1 MRPDFTSL
9 PDGSEKSFVMND
21 ALHQLGTISWDE
33 SMKPGKSSLKFSW
46 EGVSFSVGTKT
57 SRKDILQNV
66 NGCVEAGMSILF
78 ASNSGTLLA
87 VMGPSGC
94 GKSTLL
100 NILSRRLTGA
110 SVSGDQRL
118 SGVPFDDTTLRSMST
133 YVEQEDHLIGSLTV
147 RETIDFA
154 AKLALPVNVNS
165 SERLERTEQTLKDF
179 GLQSVKDSKIGT
191 PLQRGIS
198 GGQKRRVT
206 TASQLITLPKII
218 FLGMSTQEDANSRR
232 TNFRVG

>member
-1 MRPDFTSL
+1 M
-9 PDGSEKSFVMND
+9 PDGSEKSFVSDD
-21 ALHQLGTISWDE
+21 ALHQLGTIPWDE
-33 SMKPGKSSLKFSW
+33 SKKSGKSPWKFSW

-66 NGCVEAGMSILF
+66 NGCVEEGMSTLF

-232 TNFRVG
+232 TNFRVR